1 MARFPYF
8 NIWDE
13 EQRKYPQSPANLS
26 LINPEFQ
33 RQQRINQMSDA
44 YNQVTTDD
52 FGNVLTDTDMF
63 GRTAYERNAYTQ
75 AQKNKVLENQLGGIS
90 QSQIPADVN
99 ITPGE
104 LDQLKLV
111 NAANRIEGT
120 GMKDLSTAEKQ
131 AMLNKEKRDF
141 ANKYD
146 TVGDVSNIFTGAV
159 EDTAKQIPSADNKEK
174 TTPVPEEA
182 VKVQKELPSLWEQ
195 MQTKD
200 WWFNPIEGGA
210 GGWDNRLFRLG
221 EMMTWMGTPLDKRG
235 KNPASRWTTAATE
248 SDKIKAAIEKERIKA
263 AGKGTD
269 IFSKVGNKQLESS
282 IKQDVF
288 EKMGGD
294 QWLALDPGDE
304 ELNQQVSE
312 AAIAIQTLMKSGMSF
327 ANAKQ
332 AVLDAIE

>member
-1 MARFPYF
+1 MARLPYF

-26 LINPEFQ
+26 LINPDFQ

-52 FGNVLTDTDMF
+52 FGNVLTDTDQF

-99 ITPGE
+99 ITPEE
-104 LDQLKLV
+104 LDRLKIV
-111 NAANRIEGT
+111 NAASNIEGT
-120 GMKDLSTAEKQ
+120 GMKQLSAAEKQ

-159 EDTAKQIPSADNKEK
+159 EDTAKQIPSADNKET

>member
-13 EQRKYPQSPANLS
+13 EQRNYPQSPANLS
-26 LINPEFQ
+26 LINPDFQ

-75 AQKNKVLENQLGGIS
+75 AQKNKVIENQLDDLS
-90 QSQIPADVN
+90 F
-99 ITPGE
+99 PGYI
-104 LDQLKLV
+104 Q
-111 NAANRIEGT
+111 GT
-120 GMKDLSTAEKQ
+120 GMKELSPVEKQ
-131 AMLNKEKRDF
+131 AMLTKEKRDF
-141 ANKYD
+141 ANKYN
-146 TVGDVSNIFTGAV
+146 TLGDIKNIFTGAV

-221 EMMTWMGTPLDKRG
+221 EMMSYMGTPLDKRG

-294 QWLALDPGDE
+294 QWLALDPSDE

-327 ANAKQ
+327 ADAKQ